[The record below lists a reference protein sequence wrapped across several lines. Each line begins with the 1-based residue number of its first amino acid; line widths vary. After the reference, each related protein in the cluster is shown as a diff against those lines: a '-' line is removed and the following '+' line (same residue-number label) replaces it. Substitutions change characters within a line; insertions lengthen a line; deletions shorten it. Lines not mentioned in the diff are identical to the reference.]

1 MKKIK
6 CLIVDDEPLAIRI
19 VEEYVKKTPYLQLV
33 AGCDSAIEAMKVLQD
48 KEIELIFLDIQ
59 MPELNGLD
67 FSKTLKN
74 DIKIIFTT
82 AFPDYAI
89 EGYKVNAAGYL
100 LKPFSYPE
108 FLEVVDRVKKNLESE
123 PKIPVSEKQ
132 LNSFFVKSGYQT
144 VRIEPDKILYFEGLK
159 DYVKIFIKGQT
170 SPIVTLMN
178 MKSIND
184 FLPVEQFVRIHRSYV
199 VNIKQIDVIEKGS
212 VKIDGKTIP
221 ISEGQRETFH
231 QIIAKNLLSR

>member
-1 MKKIK
+1 MKNMK
-6 CLIVDDEPLAIRI
+6 CLIVDDEPLAIRV

-33 AGCDSAIEAMKVLQD
+33 ASCNSAFEAMKALQD

-59 MPELNGLD
+59 MPDLNGLD
-67 FSKTLKN
+67 FSKTLKK

-89 EGYKVNAAGYL
+89 EGYKVNAVGYL

-108 FLEVVDRVKKNLESE
+108 FLEVVDRVNKNLEHE
-123 PKIPVSEKQ
+123 HAKPKNDRP

-144 VRIEPDKILYFEGLK
+144 VRIDPEKILYFEGLK
-159 DYVKIFIKGQT
+159 DYVKIFIKGQA

-184 FLPVEQFVRIHRSYV
+184 FLPEEQFVRIHRSYV

-221 ISEGQRETFH
+221 ISEGHREAFH